1 MWKKILGGA
10 TVGGILI
17 VLAVFLYFES
27 TQETQELNEETR
39 REIAGQFIKLSGG
52 YVHYELAG
60 PDTGATVILIHGAG
74 SGYYAWDNNFN
85 ALAQNG
91 FRVLRYDLYGRGF
104 SDRPKVAYDTILFYN
119 QLTELID
126 SLHLKPPFSIA
137 AVSMGSTIGIHF
149 AKNKLGEVKNL
160 ILTDPAS
167 LSDGKLPWFIKTP
180 VVSSLLMTV
189 YWYPRAVEKQM
200 REYYNPSNVPEYREK
215 SWNQLRYK
223 GLKQAMLSSWQ
234 HVLPLNMTSNLE
246 KIGKS
251 DTRVLLVWGKYD
263 PLVPPKTSE
272 HYLKAMPQAK
282 YVEIDSA
289 GHLSNYERPD
299 MFNPAVTNFL
309 RNEE

>member
-1 MWKKILGGA
+1 MWKKIIGGVVGLGL
-10 TVGGILI
+10 LI
-17 VLAVFLYFES
+17 IIAAFLYVQF
-27 TQETQELNEETR
+27 TQETQDLNEETR
-39 REIAGQFIKLSGG
+39 REIGGQFIQLSKG

-60 PDTGATVILIHGAG
+60 PDTGTTVILVHGAG
-74 SGYYAWDNNFN
+74 SGYYAWDNNFS

-104 SDRPKVAYDTILFYN
+104 SDRPEVAYDTTLFYN

-126 SLHLKPPFSIA
+126 TLNLRPPYSIA

-180 VVSSLLMTV
+180 LVSSILMSV

-200 REYYNPSNVPEYREK
+200 REYYNPNNVPEYRDK
-215 SWNQLRYK
+215 SWKQLKYK
-223 GLKQAMLSSWQ
+223 GLKRAMLSSWQ
-234 HVLPLNMTSNLE
+234 HVLPLNMTSDLQ
-246 KIGKS
+246 KIGQS

-272 HYLKAMPQAK
+272 HYRWAMPHAT

-299 MFNPAVTNFL
+299 KFNPAVIKFL
-309 RNEE
+309 RDEE

>member
-1 MWKKILGGA
+1 MWKKILGGLA
-10 TVGGILI
+10 LTGL
-17 VLAVFLYFES
+17 VLVAGAFLYVIF
-27 TQETQELNEETR
+27 TQETEELNEKTR
-39 REIAGQFIKLSGG
+39 SDIGGTFIQLSNG

-60 PDTGATVILIHGAG
+60 PDTGATVILVHGAG
-74 SGYYAWDNNFN
+74 SGSYAWDNNFK
-85 ALAQNG
+85 ALAKSG

-104 SDRPKVAYDTILFYN
+104 SDRPQLAYDTTLFYN
-119 QLTELID
+119 QLLELID
-126 SLHLKPPFSIA
+126 TLQLKPPYSIA

-180 VVSSLLMTV
+180 VVSSLLMSV

-215 SWNQLRYK
+215 SWKQLRYK
-223 GLKQAMLSSWQ
+223 GLKRAMLSSWQ
-234 HVLPLNMTSNLE
+234 HVLPLNMTSDLQ
-246 KIGKS
+246 KIGQS

-263 PLVPPKTSE
+263 PLVPPMTSQ
-272 HYLKAMPQAK
+272 HYRLAMPQAV

-299 MFNPAVTNFL
+299 KFNPAVINFL